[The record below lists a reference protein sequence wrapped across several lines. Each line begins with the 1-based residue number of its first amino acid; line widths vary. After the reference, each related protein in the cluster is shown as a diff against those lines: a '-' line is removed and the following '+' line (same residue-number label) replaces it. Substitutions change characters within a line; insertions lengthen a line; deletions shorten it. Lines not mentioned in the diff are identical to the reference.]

1 MDKIA
6 QKLVEKGLVPDLATA
21 KFVVNSY
28 ELAFH
33 YNSQKKRCELHA
45 EVCLFHASRIKAS
58 LN

>member
-21 KFVVNSY
+21 KIVVNSY
-28 ELAFH
+28 ALHFL
-33 YNSQKKRCELHA
+33 YNSQEKRCELHA
-45 EVCLFHASRIKAS
+45 EICLFHASRIKAL